1 MQYMLLVYDDER
13 FLAQKSESDLQKLM
27 QQYVSYSKE
36 LAAAGVL
43 RAGSELASVSTAT
56 TVRVRNGKA
65 LTTDGPF
72 AETKEQ
78 LGGYYLIE
86 VPNLDEAIR
95 WGRKGSIGCAW
106 VDRGS
111 RTDGQSSFTTRL
123 SAECWLVPLTLCI
136 AKTADGCLR
145 S

>member
-13 FLAQKSESDLQKLM
+13 FLAEKSESELQKLM

-43 RAGSELASVSTAT
+43 RAGSELAPVRTAT

-78 LGGYYLIE
+78 LGGYYLID

-95 WGRKGSIGCAW
+95 WAAKVPSAAHGSIEVRPQTGNQA
-106 VDRGS
+106 
-111 RTDGQSSFTTRL
+111 L
-123 SAECWLVPLTLCI
+123 
-136 AKTADGCLR
+136 LR
-145 S
+145 V